1 MRLFQGTPCRRSRI
15 KNKENAYEE
24 LSDAEKVGQCWDRRC
39 YEMSVIY
46 QAPEQKGELGMKKYM
61 GLIVLMTLV
70 MAGISGLA
78 SSASA
83 KDFEMVY
90 IPKLVGIPWFN
101 EQEKGLKDYA
111 AEAGGLK
118 VTVVGAPDPDPA
130 SQARILE
137 DAIAKKPDCIM
148 VVPND
153 TASLEPIMKKGMDA
167 GILMMAQEGMS
178 MHNMVADV
186 EFMIIDGVGKTMAEG
201 LIKAVGPKGGYAI
214 MVGSLTVEMHNLW
227 ADAVVKY
234 LDENYPDMKQVTSR
248 VEGSESVEKAH
259 DKTLELVKAYPELV
273 GIVYIG
279 SLGGIGGAQAVEE
292 KGLEDRLAV
301 IAMSLP
307 SQAQPYLE
315 DGYMKACFIGHPYK
329 IGKDSAYIAKQLL
342 DGVRP
347 EEITALP
354 ESGDVTLNGKVFL
367 FDSFR
372 EVTAENA
379 DSFGF

>member
-1 MRLFQGTPCRRSRI
+1 
-15 KNKENAYEE
+15 
-24 LSDAEKVGQCWDRRC
+24 
-39 YEMSVIY
+39 MSVIY

>member
-1 MRLFQGTPCRRSRI
+1 
-15 KNKENAYEE
+15 
-24 LSDAEKVGQCWDRRC
+24 
-39 YEMSVIY
+39 
-46 QAPEQKGELGMKKYM
+46 MKKYA
-61 GLIVLMTLV
+61 GLIVSSVLV
-70 MAGISGLA
+70 MLVFSVG
-78 SSASA
+78 SALA
-83 KDFEMVY
+83 KDFELVY

-111 AEAGGLK
+111 KEAGGLK
-118 VTVVGAPDPDPA
+118 ITVVGAPDPDPA

-137 DAIAKKPDCIM
+137 DAIAKQPDAIM

-178 MHNMVADV
+178 MQNMVADV
-186 EFMIIDGVGKTMAEG
+186 EFMIIDGVGKTMADG
-201 LIKAVGPKGGYAI
+201 LVKAVGTEGGYAI
-214 MVGSLTVEMHNLW
+214 MVGGLTVEMHNLW

-234 LDENYPDMKQVTSR
+234 LEDNYPNLKRVTSR
-248 VEGSESVEKAH
+248 LEGSESVEQAH
-259 DKTLELVKAYPELV
+259 DKTLEVMKAYPDLK

-292 KGLEDRLAV
+292 KGAQDKMAV

-307 SQAQPYLE
+307 SQAKPYLE
-315 DGYMKACFIGHPYK
+315 DGTMKACFIGHPYK
-329 IGKDSAYIAKQLL
+329 IGKDSAFIAKQLL
-342 DGVRP
+342 DGTKP
-347 EEITALP
+347 EDIKTLP
-354 ESGDVTLNGKVFL
+354 EAGEVTLNGKVFL